1 MAKVNAAS
9 LRQEFEDE
17 KARIAALR
25 ADGKLSRDVDA
36 SFRALVTLLSILITV
51 LLEKTTRKGSQNSS
65 LPPSQTDK
73 DETARRK
80 GTSGKGAKQNQQT
93 GAGLRK
99 TTVKETVTV
108 ETCEACGGGL
118 SDVDAIGRERRI
130 LFDIVFEVV
139 ERRVDAEVKECP
151 ECRARTKGR
160 FPDTMPGPLQ
170 YGVGLQA
177 FVINLLVAHMLS
189 LRRAVALVQAI
200 SGLRLSEATCLGY
213 VRRLHDALQS
223 WEDAAIEHLLKRPA
237 LHVDETG
244 FRVDGKTQWLHV
256 ATDGALTLKFVH
268 PKRGGEAIEDI
279 GIIPRYTGTLVHDCW
294 GAYFVYDQC
303 THQLCGSHLLRELT
317 FIVDSNGFRW
327 ARLMKKLL
335 REACHRVN
343 RSDAKTLT
351 AAERR
356 AVRKRYRTILTQG
369 GKELPEIPPRPK
381 GKRGRVAKS
390 DAHNLH
396 ERLEKHEESVLRFTA
411 NPDVSFTNN
420 AGEQKIRMSK
430 VKIKVSGCFR
440 TQLQAKAWCRV
451 SSYLD
456 SMAALGYDPLVAI
469 QIALAGDA
477 AAMIALH
484 QARTAPGKACSA
496 TKLTNN
502 PRQRGL
508 SSYPESSSP
517 RNGGHDR
524 VSSPGALRSTH

>member
-1 MAKVNAAS
+1 M
-9 LRQEFEDE
+9 
-17 KARIAALR
+17 
-25 ADGKLSRDVDA
+25 
-36 SFRALVTLLSILITV
+36 
-51 LLEKTTRKGSQNSS
+51 
-65 LPPSQTDK
+65 
-73 DETARRK
+73 
-80 GTSGKGAKQNQQT
+80 
-93 GAGLRK
+93 
-99 TTVKETVTV
+99 
-108 ETCEACGGGL
+108 
-118 SDVDAIGRERRI
+118 
-130 LFDIVFEVV
+130 FEVV

-177 FVINLLVAHMLS
+177 FVINLLVAHILS

-223 WEDAAIEHLLKRPA
+223 WEDAAIERLLKRPA

-256 ATDGALTLKFVH
+256 ATDGAPTLKFVH
-268 PKRGGEAIEDI
+268 TKRGGEAIEDI
-279 GIIPRYTGTLVHDCW
+279 GVIPRYAGTLVHDCW

-356 AVRKRYRTILTQG
+356 SVRKRYRTILTQG

-456 SMAALGYDPLVAI
+456 SMAALGYNPLVAI

-484 QARTAPGKACSA
+484 QARTAP
-496 TKLTNN
+496 
-502 PRQRGL
+502 R
-508 SSYPESSSP
+508 ESVK
-517 RNGGHDR
+517 RYEINE
-524 VSSPGALRSTH
+524 